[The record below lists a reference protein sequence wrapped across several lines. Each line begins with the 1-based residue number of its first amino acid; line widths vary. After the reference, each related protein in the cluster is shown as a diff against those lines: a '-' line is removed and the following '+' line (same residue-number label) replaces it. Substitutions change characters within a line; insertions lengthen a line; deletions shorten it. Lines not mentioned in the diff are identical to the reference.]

1 MEETSALNKSELAAN
16 TSEPTVLPHVVEIFT
31 PVLLVQLL
39 VGLVSNLLLIALL
52 VKANSVN
59 GQNNINIYLYSMAT
73 NNLLSL
79 FPVLTLL
86 LSTVTKEWVLGQ
98 TMCSLNQYAICAV
111 GIPYIL
117 LQVCISRERYRAVV
131 HFSEWIPYSRRT
143 YIHVAVVWICA
154 ICTGVM
160 GVAQGGQIVGRTDDV
175 LSCYTPAT
183 WFEGKFI
190 PVLIVVIIVL
200 YTSTTACLAFA
211 TVYYAR
217 TFRELYIIKQIRLS
231 HTTQPMT
238 LNQRDIPISWK
249 AEVRTLKSVAC
260 MFFVSLVPFVTAY
273 VYYIALAV
281 VAIKEG
287 KRFHEVDVPQLH
299 VGVVCL
305 YLTPAASPVLLIVMN
320 KRFRMRMKD
329 LFRWQLKPTSA
340 VDPNPVSRNTVVSLT
355 HHRHTRAR
363 RETAKSMQLPHLL
376 ISPFESGFPQS
387 K

>member
-1 MEETSALNKSELAAN
+1 MEETSALNNSELAAN
-16 TSEPTVLPHVVEIFT
+16 TSEPTVLPHLVVIFT
-31 PVLLVQLL
+31 PVLLVQFL

-59 GQNNINIYLYSMAT
+59 GQNNVNIYLYSMAT

-86 LSTVTKEWVLGQ
+86 LLTVTKEWVLGQ
-98 TMCSLNQYAICAV
+98 AMCLLNQFAIYAV
-111 GIPYIL
+111 GVPYIL

-160 GVAQGGQIVGRTDDV
+160 GVAQGGQIPMS
-175 LSCYTPAT
+175 LS
-183 WFEGKFI
+183 
-190 PVLIVVIIVL
+190 
-200 YTSTTACLAFA
+200 
-211 TVYYAR
+211 
-217 TFRELYIIKQIRLS
+217 
-231 HTTQPMT
+231 
-238 LNQRDIPISWK
+238 QRDKPISWE
-249 AEVRTLKSVAC
+249 AEVRTLKSLAC
-260 MFFVSLVPFVTAY
+260 AFFVSLVPFVTAY

-287 KRFHEVDVPQLH
+287 KRFHDVDIPQLH

-305 YLTPAASPVLLIVMN
+305 YLTPVASPVLLTVMN

-340 VDPNPVSRNTVVSLT
+340 VDPNPVSRNKVVPLT
-355 HHRHTRAR
+355 QSEAHPCKAR
-363 RETAKSMQLPHLL
+363 NGKEQLPL
-376 ISPFESGFPQS
+376 
-387 K
+387 

>member
-1 MEETSALNKSELAAN
+1 MEETSALNNSELAAN
-16 TSEPTVLPHVVEIFT
+16 TSESTVLPHLVEIFT

-59 GQNNINIYLYSMAT
+59 GQNNINIYLYSMAI

-98 TMCSLNQYAICAV
+98 TTCSLNQFAIYAV
-111 GIPYIL
+111 GAPYIL

-154 ICTGVM
+154 ICIGVM
-160 GVAQGGQIVGRTDDV
+160 GVAQGGQIVGKTDDV
-175 LSCYTPAT
+175 LSCYTPAR

-190 PVLIVVIIVL
+190 PVLIVVILVL
-200 YTSTTACLAFA
+200 FTSTSALLALA
-211 TVYYAR
+211 TVYCGR
-217 TFRELYIIKQIRLS
+217 TFRELYIIKKNRVS
-231 HTTQPMT
+231 HITQPMS
-238 LNQRDIPISWK
+238 LSQRDIPISWE
-249 AEVRTLKSVAC
+249 AEVRTLKSLAC
-260 MFFVSLVPFVTAY
+260 AFFVSLVPFVTAH
-273 VYYIALAV
+273 VYYITVAV

-287 KRFHEVDVPQLH
+287 KRFHEVDIPQLH

-340 VDPNPVSRNTVVSLT
+340 VDPNPVSRNTVVPLT

-363 RETAKSMQLPHLL
+363 AKS
-376 ISPFESGFPQS
+376 SYRFY
-387 K
+387 